1 MSNIPSSAV
10 VERPHALT
18 IDWFPETLPP
28 RTQQSSTTL
37 RTEDG
42 AATCGVLYRGASAK
56 TVVCLM
62 HPRENFT
69 FHYLIPDLLRAGASV
84 WAQAARSVGN
94 DLRLEHELALHD
106 VAAGL
111 RYLRDAGFERIV
123 LLGNSGGA
131 GLYSFYIQQSTL
143 LAQERIAKTPGGRP
157 THLASA
163 TMPAVDGMVYLAP
176 HPGQGRLLMGCIDP
190 SVTDELDPLSIDD
203 TLNPFNPEN
212 GYARD
217 PGATRYSADFV
228 SRYRDAQ
235 RDRVARLDRVARQL
249 IQVRQ
254 DARQAVKNKLAT
266 RRQKLEASHTPI
278 ITVWRTDADLR
289 CLDRSLDPSER
300 KPGSLWSPN
309 PVVSNFGSV
318 GFGRVCSPESWLSTW
333 SGLSS
338 NAALEAT
345 APAVTVPALL
355 VEFTGDQT
363 TFPLATAD
371 VFASIGAVDK
381 THVRVRGDHHGRPLE
396 AGEEPGRTIAAR
408 AVGEW
413 LHERSFL

>member
-1 MSNIPSSAV
+1 MSNFRAGAV
-10 VERPHALT
+10 RERPHALT
-18 IDWFPETLPP
+18 IDWFPDTLPP
-28 RTQQSSTTL
+28 ATQQTSATL

-42 AATCGVLYRGASAK
+42 VATCGLLYRGASTK

-69 FHYLIPDLLRAGASV
+69 FHYLIPGLLRAGASV

-111 RYLRDAGFERIV
+111 RYLREEGFERIV

-131 GLYSFYIQQSTL
+131 GLYSFYIQQSA
-143 LAQERIAKTPGGRP
+143 LAPQDRIANTPGGRS

-163 TMPAVDGMVYLAP
+163 TLPAMDGMIFLAP

-190 SVTDELDPLSIDD
+190 SVTDEDDALSIDD

-212 GYARD
+212 GYSRE
-217 PGATRYSADFV
+217 PGTTRYSAEFV

-235 RDRVARLDRVARQL
+235 RDRVARLDQMARQL
-249 IQVRQ
+249 IAVRQ
-254 DARQAVKNKLAT
+254 NARQALKDKLAT
-266 RRQKLEASHTPI
+266 RRQKLEANHTPI
-278 ITVWRTDADLR
+278 MTVWRTDADLR
-289 CLDRSLDPSER
+289 CLDPSLDPSDR

-309 PVVSNFGSV
+309 PVISNYGSV
-318 GFGRVCSPESWLSTW
+318 GFGRLCSPESWLSTW

-345 APAVTVPALL
+345 APSVTVPSLL
-355 VEFTGDQT
+355 VEYTGDQT
-363 TFPLATAD
+363 TFPLAIAD
-371 VFASIGAVDK
+371 IFAGIGSTDK

-396 AGEEPGRTIAAR
+396 AGEEPGRAIAVR

>member
-1 MSNIPSSAV
+1 MSNMPAGAV
-10 VERPHALT
+10 LERPHALT
-18 IDWFPETLPP
+18 IDWFPDGLPHA
-28 RTQQSSTTL
+28 TQQISATL

-42 AATCGVLYRGASAK
+42 AATCGVLYRGASTK

-69 FHYLIPDLLRAGASV
+69 FADLIPLLLRAGASV

-309 PVVSNFGSV
+309 PVVSHFGSV

-371 VFASIGAVDK
+371 VFASIGADVK
-381 THVRVRGDHHGRPLE
+381 THIRARGERHGRALE
-396 AGEEPGRTIAAR
+396 AGEEAGRTIAAR

>member
-1 MSNIPSSAV
+1 MSNIPAGAV
-10 VERPHALT
+10 LERPHTLT
-18 IDWFPETLPP
+18 IDWFPDTLPLV
-28 RTQQSSTTL
+28 TQQTSVTL

-111 RYLRDAGFERIV
+111 RYLREAGFERIV
-123 LLGNSGGA
+123 LVGNSGGS
-131 GLYSFYIQQSTL
+131 GLYSFYIQQSAL
-143 LAQERIAKTPGGRP
+143 PAQDRIIKTPGGRA

-163 TMPAVDGMVYLAP
+163 TMPIVDGMIYLAP

-190 SVTDELDPLSIDD
+190 SVTDEGDALSIDD
-203 TLNPFNPEN
+203 ALNPFNPEN
-212 GYARD
+212 GYSRE
-217 PGATRYSADFV
+217 PGATRYSAEFV
-228 SRYRDAQ
+228 SRYREAQ
-235 RDRVARLDRVARQL
+235 RDRVARLDRMARQL
-249 IQVRQ
+249 IAVRQ
-254 DARQAVKNKLAT
+254 DARQAVKDKTAT
-266 RRQKLEASHTPI
+266 RRQKLVANHTPVM
-278 ITVWRTDADLR
+278 TVWRTDADLH
-289 CLDRSLDPSER
+289 CLDSSLDPSDR

-309 PVVSNFGSV
+309 PVISNYGSV
-318 GFGRVCSPESWLSTW
+318 GFGRLCSPESWLSTW

-345 APAVTVPALL
+345 APSVTVPSLL
-355 VEFTGDQT
+355 VEYTGDQT
-363 TFPLATAD
+363 TFPLAIAD
-371 VFASIGAVDK
+371 IFSRLGSTDK
-381 THVRVRGDHHGRPLE
+381 THVRVRGDHHGRPLDD
-396 AGEEPGRTIAAR
+396 GDEPGRAIAAR
-408 AVGEW
+408 SVGEW
-413 LHERSFL
+413 LHQQSFL

>member
-1 MSNIPSSAV
+1 MSNMQAGTV
-10 VERPHALT
+10 LERPHALT
-18 IDWFPETLPP
+18 IDWFPDALPHA
-28 RTQQSSTTL
+28 TQQISATL

-42 AATCGVLYRGASAK
+42 AATCGVLYQGASTK

-69 FHYLIPDLLRAGASV
+69 FHYLIPGLLRAGASV

-111 RYLRDAGFERIV
+111 RYLREAGFERIV

-131 GLYSFYIQQSTL
+131 GLYSFYIQQSAL
-143 LAQERIAKTPGGRP
+143 SVQDRIAKTPGGRS

-163 TMPAVDGMVYLAP
+163 TLPTVDGMIYLAP
-176 HPGQGRLLMGCIDP
+176 HPGQGRLLLGCIDP
-190 SVTDELDPLSIDD
+190 SVTDEGDALSIDD
-203 TLNPFNPEN
+203 TLNPFNPGN
-212 GYARD
+212 GYSRE
-217 PGATRYSADFV
+217 PGATRYSAEFV

-235 RDRVARLDRVARQL
+235 RDRVARLDQMARQL
-249 IQVRQ
+249 ITVRQ
-254 DARQAVKNKLAT
+254 DARQAVKDKVAT
-266 RRQKLEASHTPI
+266 HRQKLVANHTPVM
-278 ITVWRTDADLR
+278 TVWRTDADLR
-289 CLDRSLDPSER
+289 CLDPSLDPSDR

-309 PVVSNFGSV
+309 PVISNYGSV
-318 GFGRVCSPESWLSTW
+318 GFGRLCSPESWLSTW

-345 APAVTVPALL
+345 APSVTVPSLL
-355 VEFTGDQT
+355 VEYTGDQT
-363 TFPLATAD
+363 TFPLAIAD
-371 VFASIGAVDK
+371 IFAGIGSTDK
-381 THVRVRGDHHGRPLE
+381 THVRVRGDHHGRPLD
-396 AGEEPGRTIAAR
+396 AADEPGRAIAAR

-413 LHERSFL
+413 LHQRSFL

>member
-1 MSNIPSSAV
+1 MSNMPAGAV
-10 VERPHALT
+10 LERPHALT
-18 IDWFPETLPP
+18 IDWFPDGLPHA
-28 RTQQSSTTL
+28 TQQISATL

-42 AATCGVLYRGASAK
+42 AATCGVLYRGASTK

-69 FHYLIPDLLRAGASV
+69 FHYLIPGLLRAGASV

-111 RYLRDAGFERIV
+111 RYLREAGFERIV

-309 PVVSNFGSV
+309 PVVSHFGSV

>member
-1 MSNIPSSAV
+1 MSNMQAGTV
-10 VERPHALT
+10 LERPHALT
-18 IDWFPETLPP
+18 IDWFPDALPHA
-28 RTQQSSTTL
+28 TQQNSATL

-42 AATCGVLYRGASAK
+42 AATCGVLYQGASTK

-69 FHYLIPDLLRAGASV
+69 FHYLIPGLLRAGASV

-111 RYLRDAGFERIV
+111 RYLREAGFERIV

-131 GLYSFYIQQSTL
+131 GLYSFYIQQSAL
-143 LAQERIAKTPGGRP
+143 SAQDRIAKTPGGRP

-163 TMPAVDGMVYLAP
+163 TLPTVDGMIYLAP

-190 SVTDELDPLSIDD
+190 SVIDEGDALSIDD

-212 GYARD
+212 GYSRE
-217 PGATRYSADFV
+217 PGATRYSAEFV

-235 RDRVARLDRVARQL
+235 RDRVARLDRMARQL
-249 IQVRQ
+249 IAVRQ
-254 DARQAVKNKLAT
+254 DARQAVKDKVAT
-266 RRQKLEASHTPI
+266 RQQKLVANHTPVM
-278 ITVWRTDADLR
+278 TVWRTDADLR
-289 CLDRSLDPSER
+289 CLDSSLDPSDR

-309 PVVSNFGSV
+309 PVISNYGSV
-318 GFGRVCSPESWLSTW
+318 GFGRLCSPESWLSTW

-345 APAVTVPALL
+345 APSVTVPSLL
-355 VEFTGDQT
+355 VEYTGDQT
-363 TFPLATAD
+363 TFPLAIAD
-371 VFASIGAVDK
+371 IFAGIGSTDK

-396 AGEEPGRTIAAR
+396 AADEPGRAIAAR

-413 LHERSFL
+413 LHQRSFL